1 VHPGR
6 DQRLSQPKVSASQP
20 LLNTVVMGTDG
31 RPTAD
36 QELIKTYFGLLLEP
50 YMEEIKK
57 RWAADVTLR
66 LWFAF
71 SATTVTTQRLCS
83 HSPPTPTSIP
93 PPPTPSP
100 TPVFIQQQTSY
111 RGMMAQLCSHPLH
124 RVIAVEEALKAVPDP
139 IFKLLLLA
147 LDSPDRVKVSHAGR
161 ESNAQRSVESAVFAL
176 NSGQQ
181 QQGTVLRCY
190 GVLCFHHISK

>member
-1 VHPGR
+1 MG
-6 DQRLSQPKVSASQP
+6 
-20 LLNTVVMGTDG
+20 TGTDG

-57 RWAADVTLR
+57 RWAADVTPQALVCFQCYNR
-66 LWFAF
+66 DNTKALF
-71 SATTVTTQRLCS
+71 SPP
-83 HSPPTPTSIP
+83 PPTPTSIP